1 MVANSSASVGE
12 DHQQL
17 EQEHHED
24 QQDNQDEELLLVEN
38 NDENIGNRTAPKPK
52 DEKFVKSIFL
62 LLGIGFLLPWNA
74 FISAAEYF
82 ETRVCLSEDNNNNAS
97 SFGEITDDTTP
108 EDLTNGGSGSNFMLW
123 FGLIF
128 NLSGLVTLSFM
139 LISQRRTENKVRGSD
154 SITEN
159 GESIITQS
167 LLNQN
172 ESGERIMGE
181 SGDNN
186 SNSRKTSGRKRIW
199 KMIVVSFCCFLITM
213 MLTTSLVLVPSINP
227 SFFRLLSLTSAG
239 ICGTA
244 GAFTS
249 AGIVSFASIFPPNIG
264 IQPYI
269 AGQAVGGVVISIL
282 NLVLSSM
289 GDTGADAFWDQHCAK
304 NSYSDDVD
312 IDIFLHDM
320 EWIKSTPNSQT
331 SCSEYRIDWG
341 AFSYFLIGCIFIAL
355 CIGLYL
361 HLDQHSVTEYYR
373 NLEVEPTR
381 QAVSTEET
389 TPIINPEENSLMEL
403 NLGQDTRSLNEPLLS
418 NEERSEEQ
426 QVCSVDTNEEAGQNS
441 PTVTGK
447 AWQCIK
453 KPVISIFV
461 TFFVTIT
468 IFPSWVTKLQS
479 VQQCLDEKSRF
490 RNDLF
495 FPALIALFNIFDLI
509 GRTASGYVDIRGQNP
524 RSFDKKLAAASY
536 ARFIFFPL
544 FLLVKAS
551 GSILAPPIKIFFHDG
566 FPVIFTILFA
576 FTNGFV
582 SCLSFIQASTSTP
595 QSEDVQQIASTI
607 LNLAVGGGLFS
618 GSLFSFFYNFFGTG
632 KWS

>member
-1 MVANSSASVGE
+1 M
-12 DHQQL
+12 
-17 EQEHHED
+17 
-24 QQDNQDEELLLVEN
+24 
-38 NDENIGNRTAPKPK
+38 
-52 DEKFVKSIFL
+52 
-62 LLGIGFLLPWNA
+62 LGIGFLLPWNA

-82 ETRVCLSEDNNNNAS
+82 ETRICLPEDDGINARN
-97 SFGEITDDTTP
+97 FGKIATDDTTP
-108 EDLTNGGSGSNFMLW
+108 DDPTNGESGSNFMLW

-128 NLSGLVTLSFM
+128 NLSGLVTLSLM

-154 SITEN
+154 YTSDN
-159 GESIITQS
+159 GEA

-172 ESGERIMGE
+172 DNEERSMGG

-186 SNSRKTSGRKRIW
+186 RNSRKTSGRKRIW

-269 AGQAVGGVVISIL
+269 AGQTVGGVVISIL
-282 NLVLSSM
+282 NLVLSSIE
-289 GDTGADAFWDQHCAK
+289 DVGADAFWDQHCAK
-304 NSYSDDVD
+304 NSYTFEVDVD
-312 IDIFLHDM
+312 FDFLVHDM
-320 EWIKSTPNSQT
+320 EWIKSASDSQT

-341 AFSYFLIGCIFIAL
+341 AFSYFLVGCLFIAL

-361 HLDQHSVTEYYR
+361 HLDQHPVTEFYR

-381 QAVSTEET
+381 EMLSTEET
-389 TPIINPEENSLMEL
+389 SPISNLEENSMMEVHS
-403 NLGQDTRSLNEPLLS
+403 GPDTHSLNEPLLS

-426 QVCSVDTNEEAGQNS
+426 QVCGGDSNEAGQYS
-441 PTVTGK
+441 PSVTRK

-509 GRTASGYVDIRGQNP
+509 GRTASGYVDISGQSP
-524 RSFDKKLAAASY
+524 RSFDKKLAVASY
-536 ARFIFFPL
+536 ARFMFSPS
-544 FLLVKAS
+544 FLLLSAS

-566 FPVIFTILFA
+566 FPVMFTILLA

-582 SCLSFIQASTSTP
+582 SCLSFIQASASTP

-618 GSLFSFFYNFFGTG
+618 GSLFSFFYNFVGTG

>member
-1 MVANSSASVGE
+1 
-12 DHQQL
+12 
-17 EQEHHED
+17 
-24 QQDNQDEELLLVEN
+24 
-38 NDENIGNRTAPKPK
+38 
-52 DEKFVKSIFL
+52 
-62 LLGIGFLLPWNA
+62 
-74 FISAAEYF
+74 
-82 ETRVCLSEDNNNNAS
+82 
-97 SFGEITDDTTP
+97 
-108 EDLTNGGSGSNFMLW
+108 
-123 FGLIF
+123 
-128 NLSGLVTLSFM
+128 
-139 LISQRRTENKVRGSD
+139 
-154 SITEN
+154 
-159 GESIITQS
+159 
-167 LLNQN
+167 
-172 ESGERIMGE
+172 MGE

-186 SNSRKTSGRKRIW
+186 SHGKKTSGRKRIW

-213 MLTTSLVLVPSINP
+213 MLTTSLVLVPSIDP

-289 GDTGADAFWDQHCAK
+289 EDIGADAFWDQHCK
-304 NSYSDDVD
+304 NIYTGDGDM
-312 IDIFLHDM
+312 DIFLHDM
-320 EWIKSTPNSQT
+320 NWIKSASNSQT

-361 HLDQHSVTEYYR
+361 HLDQHPVTEYYR
-373 NLEVEPTR
+373 NLEVEPTGTR
-381 QAVSTEET
+381 QIVSTEET
-389 TPIINPEENSLMEL
+389 TPMINPEENSMMEL

-426 QVCSVDTNEEAGQNS
+426 QVCGGDTNEETGQNS
-441 PTVTGK
+441 PSVTGE

-453 KPVISIFV
+453 KPVISIFM

-495 FPALIALFNIFDLI
+495 FPALIALFNIFDLM
-509 GRTASGYVDIRGQNP
+509 GRTASGYVDIRGQSP

-536 ARFIFFPL
+536 ARFMFFPL
-544 FLLVKAS
+544 FLLLNAA

-566 FPVIFTILFA
+566 FPVIFTILLA

-582 SCLSFIQASTSTP
+582 SCLSFIQASASTP

-618 GSLFSFFYNFFGTG
+618 GSLFSFFYNFVGTG